1 MRRELLVFFMV
12 IDFVLVGCFLYFWG
26 GGLAQS
32 LGQNLS
38 LKFYNGVLNIYI
50 PGLLCVQDEGGTN
63 VYQDVTASMYPA
75 IAYNEE
81 QLWYEAREEDLSYYE
96 NLAAMENLQA
106 MQMIAENEEA
116 LEKENMDQKG
126 KQAETE
132 TEDKKP
138 EENRETEKKE
148 KKTAVN
154 RKKLDDYDYL
164 RQTFFQIDNT
174 TTIGRDQ
181 LNADK
186 LLGPDLTIDRSVDG
200 PQILIYHT
208 HSQEG
213 YKDSRA
219 GDDSTTVVG
228 VGDYLTQLL
237 EDKGFQVLHHKGK
250 YDVGDRDHAYSNAA
264 GPVEQL
270 IKENPSIQVV
280 IDLHRDGVNEKT
292 RLTTEI
298 NGKKTAQIMFFN
310 GLSRTTATGDIEYMK
325 NPYIEN
331 NLAFSFQMQL
341 AAAETY
347 PGFTRRIYLKGYRY
361 NMHFCP
367 KSMLVEV
374 GAQTNTVKE
383 AKNAMEPLAELLAK
397 VLKKGA

>member
-1 MRRELLVFFMV
+1 M
-12 IDFVLVGCFLYFWG
+12 
-26 GGLAQS
+26 
-32 LGQNLS
+32 
-38 LKFYNGVLNIYI
+38 
-50 PGLLCVQDEGGTN
+50 
-63 VYQDVTASMYPA
+63 
-75 IAYNEE
+75 
-81 QLWYEAREEDLSYYE
+81 
-96 NLAAMENLQA
+96 
-106 MQMIAENEEA
+106 
-116 LEKENMDQKG
+116 
-126 KQAETE
+126 
-132 TEDKKP
+132 
-138 EENRETEKKE
+138 
-148 KKTAVN
+148 
-154 RKKLDDYDYL
+154 
-164 RQTFFQIDNT
+164 
-174 TTIGRDQ
+174 
-181 LNADK
+181 
-186 LLGPDLTIDRSVDG
+186 DG

-292 RLTTEI
+292 RLITEI

-310 GLSRTTATGDIEYMK
+310 GLSRTTATGDIAYLK